1 MEKEVIVQISLD
13 DLLELKQRADLYK
26 FVLKERD
33 ELQKEVIDLRKEL
46 KNRKGEKDAE
56 MLIIALMPENLV
68 LIT

>member
-1 MEKEVIVQISLD
+1 MRKQNQWRLKTEKEVIVQISLD

-56 MLIIALMPENLV
+56 M
-68 LIT
+68 

>member
-1 MEKEVIVQISLD
+1 LRKQNQWRLKTEKEVIVQISLD

-56 MLIIALMPENLV
+56 M
-68 LIT
+68 

>member
-26 FVLKERD
+26 FVLKERN
-33 ELQKEVIDLRKEL
+33 ELQKEVIDLREEL

-56 MLIIALMPENLV
+56 M
-68 LIT
+68 